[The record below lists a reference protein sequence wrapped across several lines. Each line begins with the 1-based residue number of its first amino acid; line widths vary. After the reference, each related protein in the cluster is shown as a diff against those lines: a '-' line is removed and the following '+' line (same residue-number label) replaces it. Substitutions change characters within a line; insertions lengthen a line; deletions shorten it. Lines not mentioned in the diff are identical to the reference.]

1 MDLNSDGSFSGDFTT
16 GGVDETAKYLHVLLI
31 PASAEVERFEETKA
45 KAVDYVK
52 ITRTDSGG
60 ITISPRRIE
69 SVPIRTVT
77 NSAAGKITVTYG
89 KSANASGYVIRYGLK
104 SDMSDAK
111 VVTVSSAG
119 TTSKTISGLTKGKT
133 YYVQVRAALLE
144 NGKRLYSDFSAKK
157 SVKII
162 K

>member
-1 MDLNSDGSFSGDFTT
+1 M
-16 GGVDETAKYLHVLLI
+16 
-31 PASAEVERFEETKA
+31 
-45 KAVDYVK
+45 
-52 ITRTDSGG
+52 
-60 ITISPRRIE
+60 
-69 SVPIRTVT
+69 
-77 NSAAGKITVTYG
+77 TYG

-111 VVTVSSAG
+111 AVTVSSAG